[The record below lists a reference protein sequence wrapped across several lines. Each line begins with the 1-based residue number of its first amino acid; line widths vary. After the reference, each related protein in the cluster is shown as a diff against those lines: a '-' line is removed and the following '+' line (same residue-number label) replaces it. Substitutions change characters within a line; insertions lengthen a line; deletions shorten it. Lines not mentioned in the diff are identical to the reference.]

1 MKNSYSFRSLVL
13 FPVILLS
20 AGLLGLGTAIG
31 AVSVSLTGAVNGE
44 IFTNGATISLTA
56 TAAGLLTGNNYSL
69 SIFDGLTLLFVRPLF
84 STNSYLMPFA
94 WTEPPLGNH
103 ALRAELVDEGAFP
116 ETTNKTA
123 VINISVIG
131 NGLGFYGRSNLVTIP
146 STPVENLNTIVG
158 AGLIIS
164 NRSSSASNPLR
175 VRFFLTQTYFYDINT
190 NSLPNPNPVFSES
203 VVGPIFTSPSLV
215 SNATVTFTLST
226 NSGVTCPISTG
237 AFSPEALQNHIF
249 AVLEEQ
255 VGSKWAQVDRTK
267 IFSSVAVKQF
277 PANDGVVGVEPLP
290 NTNTFAYLTNLVI
303 AGPTNILEGTV
314 TNLLAIAA
322 LSDGATGSV
331 NAAWSASPISIGA
344 TGTITAPLVNMDT
357 PVTVTASFV
366 RKTTRTTMRTVI
378 IKNLV
383 APPVITTQPT
393 NTFVAIGSNAIF
405 TVSATGD
412 PTLVYQWRRNGTNL
426 ANATNTAVVITN
438 AQIFTNGTFTVVI
451 TNSALAITSN
461 PALLTVVARPG
472 FASLQRLANQT
483 FQFTLSGTTGSVCR
497 VEHSTNLSNWLL
509 LSNVTMLSSP
519 ITMMDPGASNQ
530 PRRFYRARVGP

>member
-1 MKNSYSFRSLVL
+1 MKNSCSFRRLVL
-13 FPVILLS
+13 FPVILLGAALFGS
-20 AGLLGLGTAIG
+20 GTAVG
-31 AVSVSLTGAVNGE
+31 AVSVSLTGAVNGQ

-56 TAAGLLTGNNYSL
+56 TAAGLSTGNGYSL

-131 NGLGFYGRSNLVTIP
+131 SGLGFYGRSNLVTSPSIP
-146 STPVENLNTIVG
+146 DENLNTIVG

-255 VGSKWAQVDRTK
+255 VGSRWAQVDRTK

-277 PANDGVVGVEPLP
+277 PVNDGVVGVEPLP
-290 NTNTFAYLTNLVI
+290 NTNSFAYLTNLVI

-314 TNLLAIAA
+314 TNLLAVAA

-383 APPVITTQPT
+383 APPAITTQPT
-393 NTFVAIGSNAIF
+393 NTFVAIGSNATF
-405 TVSATGD
+405 TVSATGN

-426 ANATNTAVVITN
+426 ANATNTTVVITN

-472 FASLQRLANQT
+472 FASIQRLANQT

-519 ITMMDPGASNQ
+519 VTLMDSGASNQ